1 MHTDAD
7 RRSRRHFVL
16 ASGAARTTAAVS
28 PAVLEPWEVLK
39 TEEKVARLRRLLQR
53 ELAREIPLLTAA

>member
-1 MHTDAD
+1 
-7 RRSRRHFVL
+7 
-16 ASGAARTTAAVS
+16 
-28 PAVLEPWEVLK
+28 VLK